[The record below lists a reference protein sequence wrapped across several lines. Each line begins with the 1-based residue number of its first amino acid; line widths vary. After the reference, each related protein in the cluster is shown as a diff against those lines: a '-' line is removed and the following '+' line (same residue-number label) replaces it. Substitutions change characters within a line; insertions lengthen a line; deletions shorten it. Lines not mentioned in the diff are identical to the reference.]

1 MLEEHT
7 HAQIVK
13 MYYNYLYEAS
23 RSFKEFK
30 LCRDGKILTEN
41 IDNSEFRKFLQIVE
55 NFIEILKYGSNV

>member
-1 MLEEHT
+1 
-7 HAQIVK
+7 